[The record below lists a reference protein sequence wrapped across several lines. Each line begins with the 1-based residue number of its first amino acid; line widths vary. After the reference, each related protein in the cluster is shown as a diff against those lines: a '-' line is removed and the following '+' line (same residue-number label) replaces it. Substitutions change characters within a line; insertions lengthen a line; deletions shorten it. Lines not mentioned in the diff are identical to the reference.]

1 MINLSASTED
11 SRDMGLISGSGR
23 SPGKENDSL
32 LQGSFLGNPTDRG
45 AWWATVHGVIKERD
59 MTEPLSTHAQKDT
72 KCLCHYG
79 EESRQRHTYGRETL
93 QI

>member
-1 MINLSASTED
+1 MTACSRVLSWEIPWTEEPG
-11 SRDMGLISGSGR
+11 GLH
-23 SPGKENDSL
+23 
-32 LQGSFLGNPTDRG
+32 
-45 AWWATVHGVIKERD
+45 TVHGVIKERD

-79 EESRQRHTYGRETL
+79 EESRPRHTYGRETL